1 MTRRERQ
8 YKDSAQLTAW
18 ATIGIIAIMIV
29 LVMTDGSHKDVGEAV
44 PAEPADTNPAH
55 GPVSNYEVGD
65 TPGGEDTDPTSYTDE
80 EVMWIGGD
88 GDTIWE

>member
-44 PAEPADTNPAH
+44 PADTNPAH

-65 TPGGEDTDPTSYTDE
+65 TPGGEDMDLTSYTDE